1 MGTVLLVDPLPIVRN
16 GLRALLERAGHT
28 VLGEVDNG
36 QDALMQC
43 RQLHPEM
50 VIIELLVPG
59 LGGLDLLR
67 RLRAS
72 HEDIKLLVYSV
83 QEASLYAT
91 RSLQAGADAY
101 VSKADAVTELES
113 ALVALSHGRRYF
125 PREVSRQDA
134 QSVRGEGE
142 SELEQLSGRELTVLQ
157 MLSQGLNN
165 KDIAEQLSLS
175 YKTVSTYKA
184 RLHQKLK
191 VSNDFQLLEVAR
203 TFGLVVGED
212 PGVGH
217 EPYLDPQLLREYD
230 LLRALL
236 DSAPYPM
243 FVRDLE
249 GRLLMSNRR
258 YLAYTGESFENIR
271 GTTLAQAKWLP
282 AQMRQN
288 SHMRMREAVIRQES
302 FMAEVVFENDG
313 VSNVMYIWCTPFRN
327 EAGELVAMFGGMRD
341 LTERDRLLTKLRH
354 EGAEARYESHLKS
367 STLMAVSQEFKAQT
381 EAMNK
386 SLREILLPELDH
398 SERILD
404 TLSRH
409 VDSMRQSLTRLD
421 DWIMLDAHHQE
432 TQHEARNLGAL
443 TEELLGPIHPQ
454 LESKGCQLN
463 LGPGLRGLKSAWIDV
478 RHYRQLLENLFAY
491 LLQGTP
497 PPEISMI
504 LTTHILPRGFL
515 RLSLELSPWHEPAE
529 DAPSALLAYASIQR
543 LVLEL
548 QGKVQTES
556 SVDGKA
562 LVWRLEL
569 DVAQDLGSSH

>member
-1 MGTVLLVDPLPIVRN
+1 MGTVLLVDHLPIVRN

-28 VLGEVDNG
+28 VLAEVDNG

-43 RQLHPEM
+43 RQLHPDM
-50 VIIELLVPG
+50 VIIELLVPR

-72 HEDIKLLVYSV
+72 HEGIKLLVYSV

-91 RSLQAGADAY
+91 RSLQAGADAF
-101 VSKADAVTELES
+101 VSKTDAVTELES
-113 ALVALSHGRRYF
+113 ALLALSHGRRYF

-157 MLSQGLNN
+157 MFSQGLNN

-191 VSNDFQLLEVAR
+191 ASNDFQLLEVAR
-203 TFGLVVGED
+203 TYGLVAGED
-212 PGVGH
+212 PSVGH
-217 EPYLDPQLLREYD
+217 ESFLDPQLLREYD

-249 GRLLMSNRR
+249 GRLLMCNRR

-282 AQMRQN
+282 AQMRQD
-288 SHMRMREAVIRQES
+288 SEMRLREAVIRQES
-302 FMAEVVFENDG
+302 FMAEAVIENDG
-313 VSNVMYIWCTPFRN
+313 ISNLMYVWCTPFRN

-341 LTERDRLLTKLRH
+341 LTERDRLLTTLRH

-367 STLMAVSQEFKAQT
+367 STLAAVSQELQVKI
-381 EAMNK
+381 EAMQK
-386 SLREILLPELDH
+386 SLKALLLPDFDPP
-398 SERILD
+398 ERILD
-404 TLSRH
+404 KLTRH
-409 VDSMRQSLTRLD
+409 VDSMRHSLARLD
-421 DWIMLDAHHQE
+421 DWITLDAHDQE
-432 TQHEARNLGAL
+432 TLREAHNLGAL
-443 TEELLGPIHPQ
+443 TEELLGPIRQQ

-463 LGPGLRGLKSAWIDV
+463 LGPGLRALKSAWIDV
-478 RHYRQLLENLFAY
+478 RHYRQLLESLFAY
-491 LLQGTP
+491 LVQGTP
-497 PPEISMI
+497 PPKVSLI
-504 LTTHILPRGFL
+504 LSTRILPRGFL
-515 RLSLELSPWHEPAE
+515 RLSLELSPWLEPGE
-529 DAPSALLAYASIQR
+529 DDPTALLGRASIQR
-543 LVLEL
+543 LVLVL

-569 DVAQDLGSSH
+569 DLPQDLGSPP

>member
-1 MGTVLLVDPLPIVRN
+1 MGTVLLVDHLPIVRN

-28 VLGEVDNG
+28 VLAEVDNG

-43 RQLHPEM
+43 RQLHPDV
-50 VIIELLVPG
+50 VIIELLVPR

-72 HEDIKLLVYSV
+72 HEGIKLLVYSV

-101 VSKADAVTELES
+101 VSKTDAVPELES
-113 ALVALSHGRRYF
+113 ALLALSHGRRYF
-125 PREVSRQDA
+125 PPEVTRQDA
-134 QSVRGEGE
+134 QSMRAEGE

-157 MLSQGLNN
+157 MFSQGLNN

-191 VSNDFQLLEVAR
+191 VSSDFQLLEVAR
-203 TFGLVVGED
+203 TFGLVAGED
-212 PGVGH
+212 PSVAQ
-217 EPYLDPQLLREYD
+217 ESFLDPQLLREYD

-249 GRLLMSNRR
+249 GRLLMCNRR

-282 AQMRQN
+282 AQMRQD
-288 SHMRMREAVIRQES
+288 SEMRLREAVIRQES
-302 FMAEVVFENDG
+302 FMAEAVFENDG
-313 VSNVMYIWCTPFRN
+313 ISNVMYVWCTPFRN

-341 LTERDRLLTKLRH
+341 LTERDRLLTTLRH

-367 STLMAVSQEFKAQT
+367 TTLAAVSQELQVQI
-381 EAMNK
+381 EAMQKCLK
-386 SLREILLPELDH
+386 SILLPDLDH
-398 SERILD
+398 PDRILD
-404 TLSRH
+404 KLTQH
-409 VDSMRQSLTRLD
+409 VDSMRQSLVRLD
-421 DWIMLDAHHQE
+421 DWIMLDAHDQE
-432 TQHEARNLGAL
+432 TLREARNLGAL
-443 TEELLGPIHPQ
+443 TEDLLGPIHQQ

-463 LGPGLRGLKSAWIDV
+463 LGPGLRALKSAWIDV
-478 RHYRQLLENLFAY
+478 RHYRQLLESLFSY

-497 PPEISMI
+497 PSAISLI
-504 LTTHILPRGFL
+504 LTTRILPRGFL
-515 RLSLELSPWHEPAE
+515 RLSLELSPWHEPGE
-529 DAPSALLAYASIQR
+529 DALLAYASIQR
-543 LVLEL
+543 LVLVL

-562 LVWRLEL
+562 LLWRLEL
-569 DVAQDLGSSH
+569 DLPQDLGSSQ

>member
-1 MGTVLLVDPLPIVRN
+1 MGTVLLVDHLPIVRN

-28 VLGEVDNG
+28 VLAEVDNG

-43 RQLHPEM
+43 RQLHPDM
-50 VIIELLVPG
+50 VIIELLVPR

-72 HEDIKLLVYSV
+72 HEGIKLLVYSV

-101 VSKADAVTELES
+101 VSKTDAVTELES
-113 ALVALSHGRRYF
+113 ALLALSHGRRYF
-125 PREVSRQDA
+125 PREVTRQDTH
-134 QSVRGEGE
+134 SLRDEGE

-191 VSNDFQLLEVAR
+191 VSSDFQLLEVAR
-203 TFGLVVGED
+203 TFGLVAGEE
-212 PGVGH
+212 PGVGQ
-217 EPYLDPQLLREYD
+217 ESLLDPQLLREYD

-249 GRLLMSNRR
+249 GRLLMCNRR
-258 YLAYTGESFENIR
+258 YLAYTGESFENLR

-282 AQMRQN
+282 AQMRQD
-288 SHMRMREAVIRQES
+288 SEMRLREAIIRQES
-302 FMAEVVFENDG
+302 FMAEAVFENDG
-313 VSNVMYIWCTPFRN
+313 ISNVMYVWCTPFRN

-341 LTERDRLLTKLRH
+341 LTERDRLLTTLRH

-367 STLMAVSQEFKAQT
+367 SMLAAVSQELQMKI
-381 EAMNK
+381 EAMHK
-386 SLREILLPELDH
+386 SLKAVLLPDLDH
-398 SERILD
+398 PERMLD
-404 TLSRH
+404 KLTRH
-409 VDSMRQSLTRLD
+409 VDSMRQSLARLD
-421 DWIMLDAHHQE
+421 DWITLDAHDQE
-432 TQHEARNLGAL
+432 TLHEAHNLGAL
-443 TEELLGPIHPQ
+443 TEELLGPIRQQ

-463 LGPGLRGLKSAWIDV
+463 LGPGLRALKSAWIDV
-478 RHYRQLLENLFAY
+478 RHYRQLLESLFAY

-497 PPEISMI
+497 PPGISLI
-504 LTTHILPRGFL
+504 LTTRILPRGFL
-515 RLSLELSPWHEPAE
+515 RLSLELSPWHEPGE
-529 DAPSALLAYASIQR
+529 DAPSALLAHASIQR
-543 LVLEL
+543 LVLVL
-548 QGKVQTES
+548 QGKVATES
-556 SVDGKA
+556 SVDGRP

-569 DVAQDLGSSH
+569 DLPQDVGS

>member
-1 MGTVLLVDPLPIVRN
+1 MGTVLLVDHLPIVRN

-28 VLGEVDNG
+28 VLAEVDNG

-43 RQLHPEM
+43 RQLHPDM
-50 VIIELLVPG
+50 VIIELLVPR

-72 HEDIKLLVYSV
+72 HEGIKLLVYSV

-101 VSKADAVTELES
+101 VSKTDAVTELES
-113 ALVALSHGRRYF
+113 ALLALSHGRRYF
-125 PREVSRQDA
+125 PPEVTRQDA
-134 QSVRGEGE
+134 QSMRAEGE

-157 MLSQGLNN
+157 MFSQGLNN

-191 VSNDFQLLEVAR
+191 VSSDFQLLEVAR
-203 TFGLVVGED
+203 TFGLVAGE
-212 PGVGH
+212 
-217 EPYLDPQLLREYD
+217 EPSVAQESFLDPQLLREYD

-249 GRLLMSNRR
+249 GRLLMCNRR
-258 YLAYTGESFENIR
+258 YLAYTGESFESIR
-271 GTTLAQAKWLP
+271 GATLAQAKWLP
-282 AQMRQN
+282 AQMRQD
-288 SHMRMREAVIRQES
+288 SEMRLREAVIRQES
-302 FMAEVVFENDG
+302 FMAEAVFENDG
-313 VSNVMYIWCTPFRN
+313 ISNVMYVWCTPFRN

-341 LTERDRLLTKLRH
+341 LTERDRLLTTLRH

-367 STLMAVSQEFKAQT
+367 STLAAVSQELQVQI
-381 EAMNK
+381 EAMQKCLK
-386 SLREILLPELDH
+386 SILLPDLDH
-398 SERILD
+398 PDRILD
-404 TLSRH
+404 KLTQH
-409 VDSMRQSLTRLD
+409 VDSMRQSLVRLD
-421 DWIMLDAHHQE
+421 DWIMLDAHDQE
-432 TQHEARNLGAL
+432 TLREARNLGAL
-443 TEELLGPIHPQ
+443 TEDLLGPIHQQ

-463 LGPGLRGLKSAWIDV
+463 LGPGLRALKSAWIDV
-478 RHYRQLLENLFAY
+478 RHYRQLLESLFSY

-497 PPEISMI
+497 PSAISLI
-504 LTTHILPRGFL
+504 LTTRILPRGFL
-515 RLSLELSPWHEPAE
+515 RLSLELSPWHEPGE
-529 DAPSALLAYASIQR
+529 DALLAYASIQR
-543 LVLEL
+543 LVLVL

-562 LVWRLEL
+562 LLWRLEL
-569 DVAQDLGSSH
+569 DLPQDLGSSQ

>member
-1 MGTVLLVDPLPIVRN
+1 MGTVLLVDHLPIVRN

-28 VLGEVDNG
+28 VLAEVDNG

-43 RQLHPEM
+43 RQLHPDM
-50 VIIELLVPG
+50 VIIELLVPR

-72 HEDIKLLVYSV
+72 HEGIKLLVYSV

-91 RSLQAGADAY
+91 RSLQAGADAF
-101 VSKADAVTELES
+101 VSKTDAVTELES
-113 ALVALSHGRRYF
+113 ALLALSHGRRYF
-125 PREVSRQDA
+125 PREVTRQDA
-134 QSVRGEGE
+134 SSMRDEGAN
-142 SELEQLSGRELTVLQ
+142 ELEQLSGRELTVLQ

-191 VSNDFQLLEVAR
+191 ASNDFQLLEVAR
-203 TFGLVVGED
+203 TYGLVAGED
-212 PGVGH
+212 PSVGH
-217 EPYLDPQLLREYD
+217 ESFLDPQLLREYD

-249 GRLLMSNRR
+249 GRLLMCNRR

-282 AQMRQN
+282 AQMRQD
-288 SHMRMREAVIRQES
+288 SEMRLRETVIRQES
-302 FMAEVVFENDG
+302 FMAEAVIENDG
-313 VSNVMYIWCTPFRN
+313 ISNVMYVWCTPFRN

-341 LTERDRLLTKLRH
+341 LTERDRLLTTLRH

-367 STLMAVSQEFKAQT
+367 STLAAVSQELQVKI
-381 EAMNK
+381 EAMQK
-386 SLREILLPELDH
+386 SLKALLLPDFDPP
-398 SERILD
+398 ERILD
-404 TLSRH
+404 KLTRH
-409 VDSMRQSLTRLD
+409 VDSMRHSLARLD
-421 DWIMLDAHHQE
+421 DWITLDAHDQE
-432 TQHEARNLGAL
+432 TLREAHNLGAL
-443 TEELLGPIHPQ
+443 TEELLGPIRQQ

-463 LGPGLRGLKSAWIDV
+463 LGPGLRALKSAWIDV
-478 RHYRQLLENLFAY
+478 RHYRQLLESLFAY
-491 LLQGTP
+491 LVQGTP
-497 PPEISMI
+497 PPKVSLI
-504 LTTHILPRGFL
+504 LSTRILPRGFL
-515 RLSLELSPWHEPAE
+515 RLSLELSPWLEPGE
-529 DAPSALLAYASIQR
+529 DDPTALLGRASIQR
-543 LVLEL
+543 LVLVL

-569 DVAQDLGSSH
+569 DLPQDLGSPP